1 MEAPRRYSISLI
13 GEGSEGTIY
22 KYEDYALKYFLDYSS
37 LKNKVKKIN
46 KLKQLK
52 IDNFCFPIDFVTNN
66 SAIIGYY
73 MDYIDTRLSM
83 NELFKNAS
91 LDEKIK
97 YLKMQENLVKK
108 AHENNIVICDL
119 NLFNFLV
126 NDDKLYAID
135 TDNYKIGNLE
145 NDIIPDLYG
154 PYYFNKISTKVDE
167 NFDKFALTVNFLRC
181 LKEDFYPE
189 MLYLQRDSFD
199 YLEEYINELNIPSEL
214 KDFLYYQISD
224 NETKEFLG
232 NNMDLV
238 SSEKRFIK

>member
-1 MEAPRRYSISLI
+1 MEAPKRYSISLI

-22 KYEDYALKYFLDYSS
+22 KYQDYALKYFLDYSS

-46 KLKQLK
+46 KLKHLK

-119 NLFNFLV
+119 NLFNFLG
-126 NDDKLYAID
+126 A
-135 TDNYKIGNLE
+135 G
-145 NDIIPDLYG
+145 
-154 PYYFNKISTKVDE
+154 S
-167 NFDKFALTVNFLRC
+167 
-181 LKEDFYPE
+181 
-189 MLYLQRDSFD
+189 
-199 YLEEYINELNIPSEL
+199 
-214 KDFLYYQISD
+214 YQP
-224 NETKEFLG
+224 
-232 NNMDLV
+232 V
-238 SSEKRFIK
+238 P